1 MSGDL
6 VNDSIYYLIIDKH
19 NHNIKKYV
27 FSDCVINF
35 LIGRN
40 YKDYIILKSKHDKIK
55 VYDDYKTLDELDQQ
69 LDSDTFNKEY
79 SYLP

>member
-1 MSGDL
+1 M
-6 VNDSIYYLIIDKH
+6 
-19 NHNIKKYV
+19 

-40 YKDYIILKSKHDKIK
+40 YKDYIILKSKYDKIS
-55 VYDDYKTLDELDQQ
+55 VYDNYKTLDEIDQQ